1 MTAAIPPSTI
11 ISREEKEKH
20 VLELYY
26 NQGKNMRDIAKEMK
40 MSFTTIGDVIKRDK
54 QQKAMGRER
63 GRERESE
70 KYIDDGYDVDD
81 NGNGKAEQ
89 QQQ

>member
-1 MTAAIPPSTI
+1 
-11 ISREEKEKH
+11 
-20 VLELYY
+20 
-26 NQGKNMRDIAKEMK
+26 MRDIAKEMK

-63 GRERESE
+63 ESE
-70 KYIDDGYDVDD
+70 KYIDDGYDVDY

>member
-1 MTAAIPPSTI
+1 MSIIGSKGYLIGMAAP
-11 ISREEKEKH
+11 
-20 VLELYY
+20 
-26 NQGKNMRDIAKEMK
+26 
-40 MSFTTIGDVIKRDK
+40 
-54 QQKAMGRER
+54 GRER